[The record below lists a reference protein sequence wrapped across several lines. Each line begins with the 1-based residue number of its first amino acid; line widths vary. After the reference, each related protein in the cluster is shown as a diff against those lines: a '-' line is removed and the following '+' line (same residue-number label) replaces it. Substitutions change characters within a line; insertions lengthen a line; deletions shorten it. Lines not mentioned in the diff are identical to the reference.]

1 MGHLHVVHVITRLLR
16 AGSEENVIATCLGQ
30 AAKGHKVTL
39 VYGEEHDAGHE
50 VRLKGHITMARLD
63 SLVHPV
69 NPRADIRATR
79 EMARLFREIRP
90 DIVHTHQSKAGVV
103 GRAAARL
110 ARVPHIVHGVHIA
123 PFVNVGRAQ
132 RVAYIAVERVMARF
146 THAFISVSGGMR
158 DAYLEAGIGA
168 RQDHHVVYS
177 GMKLDAFIGATPPED
192 WRELAGVE
200 EDAPKPP
207 ILLMLAA
214 LETRKRHRELI
225 EAFGP
230 VVERFPEVRLLCA
243 GEGPAR
249 EEVEAAIAASGLKK
263 NIRLLGF
270 HSEPGRL
277 VALADLCLLTSMRE
291 GLPRVVVQYMAGGK
305 PAVVTRIPG
314 IEEIMTDGH
323 SGLVTDPEDLSDTAR
338 AILDVLSDN
347 ALRVHLAAGAAE
359 TDVTPW
365 QPHSLVEGTEEVY
378 AQLVSPPECR
388 PDPAKFLTDP
398 LSPRA
403 PAWSP

>member
-1 MGHLHVVHVITRLLR
+1 MHVVHVITRLLR

-50 VRLKGHITMARLD
+50 ARLKGHIVMKRLD

-69 NPRADIRATR
+69 TPRADIRATR

-110 ARVPHIVHGVHIA
+110 AGVPHIVHGVHIA

-132 RVAYIAVERVMARF
+132 RLAYIAAERVMARF

-168 RQDHHVVYS
+168 QKDHHVVYS
-177 GMKLDAFIGATPPED
+177 GMPLDAFIGATPPED
-192 WRELAGVE
+192 WRKLAGVE
-200 EDAPKPP
+200 EDTPKPP

-249 EEVEAAIAASGLKK
+249 EEVEAAIAAAGLEK
-263 NIRLLGF
+263 NVRLLGF

-305 PAVVTRIPG
+305 PAIVTRIPG

-378 AQLVSPPECR
+378 ARLVS
-388 PDPAKFLTDP
+388 A
-398 LSPRA
+398 A
-403 PAWSP
+403 

>member
-1 MGHLHVVHVITRLLR
+1 MHVVHVITRLLR

-30 AAKGHKVTL
+30 AAKGHTVTL
-39 VYGEEHDAGHE
+39 VYGREHDPGHE
-50 VRLKGHITMARLD
+50 ARLSGRIAMVRLE

-90 DIVHTHQSKAGVV
+90 DIVHTHQSKAGIV

-110 ARVPHIVHGVHIA
+110 AGVPHVVHGVHIA

-132 RVAYIAVERVMARF
+132 RLAYIAAERVMARV

-168 RQDHHVVYS
+168 PQNHHVVYS
-177 GMKLDAFIGATPPED
+177 GMTLDAFVGATPPED
-192 WRELAGVE
+192 WRALAGVAA
-200 EDAPKPP
+200 DAPKPP

-243 GEGPAR
+243 GEGPER
-249 EEVEAAIAASGLKK
+249 QEVEAAIEAAGLQR
-263 NIRLLGF
+263 NVRLLGF

-305 PAVVTRIPG
+305 PAIVTRIPG
-314 IEEIMTDGH
+314 IEEIMTHGH

-347 ALRVHLAAGAAE
+347 ALRVHLAAGAAA

-378 AQLVSPPECR
+378 ARLVS
-388 PDPAKFLTDP
+388 A
-398 LSPRA
+398 A
-403 PAWSP
+403 